1 MVLRR
6 RSTSLLLA
14 VLAVSF
20 LAIPAAVDAVELG
33 QPAPQFSLPLVSGG
47 GQKALKG
54 LKGKVVVIDFWA
66 SWCAPCL
73 KGLPELD
80 ALQRELG
87 PRGLE
92 VLAVSIDEDASS
104 ARNAIKGKQLS
115 LTVLHDGGA
124 KVAEQYGVGES
135 IPATVVIDRT
145 GRVRL
150 FKTMGVVERAKL
162 RRLIT
167 SLL

>member
-1 MVLRR
+1 MARKR
-6 RSTSLLLA
+6 QSSSSLLL
-14 VLAVSF
+14 LIGILLS
-20 LAIPAAVDAVELG
+20 IPAAVGAVELG
-33 QPAPQFSLPLVSGG
+33 QPAPQFSLPLAAGG
-47 GQKALKG
+47 GQKTLKA

-92 VLAVSIDEDASS
+92 VLAVSIDEELSS
-104 ARNAIKGKQLS
+104 ARNAIKGKQLN
-115 LTVLHDGGA
+115 LTVLHDAGA

-135 IPATVVIDRT
+135 IPATVVIDRS

-150 FKTMGVVERAKL
+150 FKTMGVADRSKL
-162 RRLIT
+162 RSLIT